1 MIKLSDLPIRW
12 RLTILYGGILSL
24 VLVVFSAGVYVYFQ
38 NSLQRSID
46 AKLRSMAE
54 VISQSMT
61 DARDPTIFQNV
72 EQLLETRLGRKPK
85 GKLIQ
90 ITDSS
95 GRVRAQSNDLEGE
108 SFNISITAF
117 DRAKA
122 GEIVY
127 ETVEKPGHPRLRVIT
142 LPIMDRTKTTSP
154 SLVQVATLLDDFDET
169 MERLLIILIIGAL
182 TSVGVTIGAGYYMAK
197 KALKPVDK
205 IRKTAVKISSRNLEE
220 YIDIG
225 PRKDELGKLA
235 DTFNAM
241 ISRLRDAFQR
251 INQFSIDV
259 SHELK
264 TPLTILKGST
274 DVALRK
280 ERDSHEYR
288 SLLTSHLEEIDRMSQ
303 IIDDLLLLSKAD
315 TGKMQLNIGDVAVR
329 DLVLEVF
336 MDMQILAEKKNVD
349 LIVGDVEDV
358 KLKGDELKLRRML
371 WNIVD
376 NGIKYTQMGGKVEI
390 SSTVEDGYVRINVR
404 DTGVGIADEDI
415 SYIFDRF
422 YRADRARKRES
433 GTGLGLSISK
443 WIAEAHKGAIEVRS
457 HASSGSLFSL
467 KLPLSGGDA

>member
-1 MIKLSDLPIRW
+1 MIRLSDLPIRW

-24 VLVVFSAGVYVYFQ
+24 VLVVFSTGVDIYFQ

-54 VISQSMT
+54 VISQSVT
-61 DARDPTIFQNV
+61 DVRDPSIFQNV
-72 EQLLETRLGRKPK
+72 EQLLERSLGRKPK

-95 GRVRAQSNDLEGE
+95 GRVRAQSNDMEGE
-108 SFNISITAF
+108 SFNISISAF
-117 DRAKA
+117 DRAKS

-127 ETVEKPGHPRLRVIT
+127 ETIEKPGHPRLRVIT
-142 LPIMDRTKTTSP
+142 LPIMDRAKTGSP
-154 SLVQVATLLDDFDET
+154 SLVQVATSLEDFDET
-169 MERLLIILIIGAL
+169 MKRLLIILIIGVL

-205 IRKTAVKISSRNLEE
+205 IRKAAVKISSRNLEE

-225 PRKDELGKLA
+225 LRKDELGKLA
-235 DTFNAM
+235 ETFNAM
-241 ISRLRDAFQR
+241 IARLRDAFQR

-280 ERDSHEYR
+280 DRDSKEYR

-315 TGKMQLNIGDVAVR
+315 TGKMQLNIEDVAVR
-329 DLVLEVF
+329 DLVIEVF
-336 MDMQILAEKKNVD
+336 MDMQIFAEKKNVD
-349 LIVGDVEDV
+349 LVVGNLEDV

-376 NGIKYTQMGGKVEI
+376 NGIKYTQTGGKVEI

-404 DTGVGIADEDI
+404 DTGVGIGDEDI
-415 SYIFDRF
+415 KYIFDRF

-443 WIAEAHKGAIEVRS
+443 WIAEAHKGEIEVESR
-457 HASSGSLFSL
+457 ASSGSMFSL
-467 KLPLSGGDA
+467 KLPL